1 MISVD
6 TAVCKIRVSRQSADT
21 ERKHL
26 VSFGQRV
33 VEKTSTTYSRSRPV
47 VLLVWQQ
54 LAILFTN
61 LPEQFWKSAITLD
74 TLMVRLGPQIML
86 SLCPLEIGNDEML
99 HKLKSLVDEHNIHT
113 CTRLIEEGLTNKSD
127 CQDDADYAWVK
138 PLYSEIL
145 KGILDFEKQSVQNFK
160 EKCTMPVPISWADLD
175 ECKELWIQVVFA
187 KISHNSDADSSHPIR
202 DNRQLVPLNYY
213 RLIDYFDNPTDFL
226 KFLWMTVKIY
236 HGLLRFPGK
245 TFTDIFKPMDR
256 YFDNIRTSIT
266 QKVKKCNGVVN
277 GILAVATCAQLMY
290 ATTCAQLMYATTIF
304 KATVS
309 QSTRSPSAYDAGTS
323 CQKLHFIAAI
333 PKNGWD
339 NPSMDTK
346 QQQQN
351 RNINRHT
358 H

>member
-1 MISVD
+1 
-6 TAVCKIRVSRQSADT
+6 
-21 ERKHL
+21 
-26 VSFGQRV
+26 
-33 VEKTSTTYSRSRPV
+33 
-47 VLLVWQQ
+47 
-54 LAILFTN
+54 
-61 LPEQFWKSAITLD
+61 
-74 TLMVRLGPQIML
+74 
-86 SLCPLEIGNDEML
+86 
-99 HKLKSLVDEHNIHT
+99 
-113 CTRLIEEGLTNKSD
+113 
-127 CQDDADYAWVK
+127 
-138 PLYSEIL
+138 
-145 KGILDFEKQSVQNFK
+145 LDFEKQSVQNFK

-290 ATTCAQLMYATTIF
+290 ATTISKQLYPNLIGHQAPTMLEPVVKNCILLQQFQRMVGITPLWIQSSSSKTATSI
-304 KATVS
+304 
-309 QSTRSPSAYDAGTS
+309 GT
-323 CQKLHFIAAI
+323 HT
-333 PKNGWD
+333 
-339 NPSMDTK
+339 DTYLVM
-346 QQQQN
+346 
-351 RNINRHT
+351 
-358 H
+358 

>member
-1 MISVD
+1 
-6 TAVCKIRVSRQSADT
+6 
-21 ERKHL
+21 
-26 VSFGQRV
+26 
-33 VEKTSTTYSRSRPV
+33 
-47 VLLVWQQ
+47 
-54 LAILFTN
+54 
-61 LPEQFWKSAITLD
+61 
-74 TLMVRLGPQIML
+74 
-86 SLCPLEIGNDEML
+86 
-99 HKLKSLVDEHNIHT
+99 
-113 CTRLIEEGLTNKSD
+113 
-127 CQDDADYAWVK
+127 
-138 PLYSEIL
+138 
-145 KGILDFEKQSVQNFK
+145 
-160 EKCTMPVPISWADLD
+160 MPVPISWADLD